1 MSENIGCHIIRLKEI
16 DSTNSY
22 LKDKSELLQ
31 RNGLVVIAEMQVS
44 GRGRAGRKFTSVI
57 GNNVTFSV
65 VLHPNL
71 PLEEIQIFALLA
83 GVAVARVLENY
94 VKNIRLKWPNDVLV
108 NEKKICGILL
118 ETINI
123 PDHSFPVLIMGIGLN
138 TKGCPND
145 YPEELQNIVTTIESE
160 MSPISDISSKTESA
174 PVLNNESIFQ
184 QLLLELDSCLEKFSL
199 VSANTQN
206 SDKTTS
212 GRSSLLQE
220 WLQRAKALGRK
231 VCSLNNVEERV
242 KDSGTVGI
250 IEGLTREGYLQIRT
264 DSGQILTHVSG
275 DIFDVKRQINDSSCR
290 HR

>member
-184 QLLLELDSCLEKFSL
+184 QLLLELDSCLGKFSL

-206 SDKTTS
+206 SYKTTS
-212 GRSSLLQE
+212 VRSSLLQD

-264 DSGQILTHVSG
+264 DSGEILTHVSG
-275 DIFDVKRQINDSSCR
+275 DIFDMKR
-290 HR
+290 

>member
-57 GNNVTFSV
+57 ANNVTFSV

-275 DIFDVKRQINDSSCR
+275 DIFDMKR
-290 HR
+290 

>member
-275 DIFDVKRQINDSSCR
+275 DIFDVKR
-290 HR
+290 

>member
-1 MSENIGCHIIRLKEI
+1 MSEKIGNHIIRLKEI
-16 DSTNSY
+16 DSTNTY
-22 LKDKSELLQ
+22 LIDRNELLQ
-31 RNGLVVIAEMQVS
+31 RRGLVVIAEMQIS
-44 GRGRAGRKFTSVI
+44 GRGRAGRKFTSVR
-57 GNNVTFSV
+57 GNNLTFSV
-65 VLHPNL
+65 VLHPYL

-83 GVAVARVLENY
+83 GVTVARVLENY
-94 VKNIRLKWPNDVLV
+94 VKKIRLKWPNDVLV

-118 ETINI
+118 ETITI
-123 PDHSFPVLIMGIGLN
+123 PDHFFPILIMGIGLN
-138 TKGCPND
+138 TKGCPRD

-160 MSPISDISSKTESA
+160 MSPISDISSKTETA
-174 PVLNNESIFQ
+174 PALNNESIFQ

-206 SDKTTS
+206 SDKATS

-231 VCSLNNVEERV
+231 VCSLNNVEERL

-275 DIFDVKRQINDSSCR
+275 DIFDMKR
-290 HR
+290 